1 MKINTTSIKDLLYI
15 TDIAVFPDERGSF
28 RTPFRSD
35 MDTPQLAWFEN
46 RQWNISVNNTGATR
60 GIHAEP
66 WHKFVH
72 IILGRAFA
80 AIVDLSP
87 SETHGRVETFE
98 LDMSRALYI
107 PRGCGNS
114 FQALE
119 YTIYAY
125 LTSELWQEDQKYPAI
140 SLDDPELAIDWPI
153 KDPDRIISGKDRA
166 LSTRHEVFG
175 DKHQY
180 VSRT

>member
-1 MKINTTSIKDLLYI
+1 MKINATSIKDLLYI
-15 TDIAVFPDERGSF
+15 TGIDVFEDERGSF

-35 MDTPQLAWFEN
+35 MGTPQLAWFEN
-46 RQWNISVNNTGATR
+46 RQWNISENERGATR

-66 WHKFVH
+66 WNKFVH
-72 IILGRAFA
+72 LIAGKAFA
-80 AIVDLSP
+80 AIVDLLP

-98 LDMSRALYI
+98 LDKTSALFI

-125 LTSELWQEDQKYPAI
+125 LTSELWEASLNYPAI

-153 KDPDRIISGKDRA
+153 KDPNRIISAKDRA
-166 LSTRHEVFG
+166 LRSRQEVFG
-175 DKHQY
+175 DKNQY
-180 VSRT
+180 VPR

>member
-15 TDIAVFPDERGSF
+15 TSIDIFEDERGSF

-35 MDTPQLAWFEN
+35 MGHPQLAWFEN
-46 RQWNISVNNTGATR
+46 RQWNISVNKRGATR

-72 IILGRAFA
+72 IITGKAFA
-80 AIVDLSP
+80 AVIDLLP
-87 SETHGRVETFE
+87 NETHGRMETFE
-98 LDMSRALYI
+98 LDPTNALFI

-119 YTIYAY
+119 NTAYAY
-125 LTSELWQEDQKYPAI
+125 LTSELWKADQKYPAI
-140 SLDDPELAIDWPI
+140 NLDDPELAIDWPI
-153 KDPDRIISGKDRA
+153 KDPDRIISAKDRE
-166 LSTRHEVFG
+166 LRTRQQVFG
-175 DKHQY
+175 DKSQY
-180 VSRT
+180 VSR